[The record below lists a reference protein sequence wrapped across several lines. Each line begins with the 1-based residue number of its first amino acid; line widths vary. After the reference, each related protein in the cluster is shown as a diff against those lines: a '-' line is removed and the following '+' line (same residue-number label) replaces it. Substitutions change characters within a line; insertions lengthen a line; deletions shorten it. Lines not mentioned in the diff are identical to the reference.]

1 MVFGTA
7 VIPVLELGCSWL
19 YLCPLKELLM
29 RPLTLLCFDTCRLFG
44 DTCLAMQEW
53 VANPQSGT
61 SFDLIMQCNQISDT
75 SSHFRAIKLHP
86 TSDELPLDIEV
97 TDSVEDYFI
106 QIGKDLEPYKDI
118 LGHERSSNEHLVEQK
133 SSSSSSYPSDEC
145 QQMLTIFV
153 PILQN
158 IETKHCPSLCE
169 YSMWV
174 WVGLA
179 TLSTGSTLQI
189 ISWLLF
195 IRRANMQYRIGLKA
209 FEVKSKISY
218 HGSDKKSDEQTLPM
232 LVQEL
237 PILQDTQEAEPYL
250 VPVPVPVPVQNLP
263 NYDIS
268 KDFEGLETSTSIWTQ
283 PGSSRVDPMHVSM
296 TASVGRNLRKRRDED
311 VKYAL

>member
-1 MVFGTA
+1 M
-7 VIPVLELGCSWL
+7 
-19 YLCPLKELLM
+19 LM

-61 SFDLIMQCNQISDT
+61 SFDLLMQCTQKPGT
-75 SSHFRAIKLHP
+75 SSHFRAIKFHP

-97 TDSVEDYFI
+97 TDSVEDYLI
-106 QIGKDLEPYKDI
+106 RIGKDLEPHKDI

-133 SSSSSSYPSDEC
+133 PSLSSSPSNEC
-145 QQMLTIFV
+145 QQMLTFFV
-153 PILQN
+153 PIFQN
-158 IETKHCPSLCE
+158 IETKHCPNLCE

-179 TLSTGSTLQI
+179 TLSTGSTLLI

-195 IRRANMQYRIGLKA
+195 IRRANMRYRKGLKA
-209 FEVKSKISY
+209 FEVNAKISY
-218 HGSDKKSDEQTLPM
+218 HGSDKKSDVQKLPV

-237 PILQDTQEAEPYL
+237 PILQNTQEAEPYL
-250 VPVPVPVPVQNLP
+250 EPVPVQNLP
-263 NYDIS
+263 NYDTS
-268 KDFEGLETSTSIWTQ
+268 KDFEGLESSTTIWTR
-283 PGSSRVDPMHVSM
+283 PGSSRSDPMQVSM